1 MRLIKKRFCLPA
13 ILLLF
18 TYSTAYCQ
26 PEKSGLC
33 QHCPKGTDSALK
45 KEGLNITNP
54 QTSGNEDT
62 ATIKCLTRKEVNQVI
77 QWRYDA
83 ETYHNIADS
92 LMPLLD
98 EAMHLVVSQDVLI
111 QQVGKTIQA
120 KEETAAFYK
129 SQAEMRSKDLNM
141 LEKSNNFWR
150 IWAGIA
156 TGVAAVFV
164 IKSL

>member
-1 MRLIKKRFCLPA
+1 
-13 ILLLF
+13 
-18 TYSTAYCQ
+18 
-26 PEKSGLC
+26 
-33 QHCPKGTDSALK
+33 
-45 KEGLNITNP
+45 
-54 QTSGNEDT
+54 
-62 ATIKCLTRKEVNQVI
+62 
-77 QWRYDA
+77 
-83 ETYHNIADS
+83 
-92 LMPLLD
+92 MPLLD